1 MGTGGARRPFTERLA
16 RASAR
21 RPWLTLAVWGVVVAC
36 ALAVT
41 VTQLDNLSATDEF
54 TNRPESERAQELID
68 EHIPGAAS
76 DTEIVLVRSS
86 QATVDDAAMQA
97 VVQDLRHDIVALGTR
112 DVVWVVTYYDLVNA
126 GETEA
131 TDTLVSD
138 DRRTTIMSVSLT
150 MDGRPPLEHVAPV
163 YDLVQAARSDLA
175 GQGFTIAMTGNATW
189 EKEAQSLAGSDLTR
203 GEIIGIPIALVV
215 LLFVFGALVAAG
227 VPFVLALAAIL
238 ITLAVISVLAGAFSI
253 SVFAA
258 NVVVTMGLAVGID
271 YALFV
276 LSRFREE
283 RAAGATVVDAV
294 GHSGAT
300 ASLAVFFSGLTVVL
314 ALLGMLI
321 APFSISI
328 SMGVGMILVVLFSVL
343 AALTLLPALLAV
355 LGDRVN
361 ALRMPLRRSKAVP
374 VTGGRW
380 ARAVRTLMRHP
391 ALTLL
396 VGAGLLI
403 ALSVPGFGLVRG
415 NTGPGDLPA
424 RTLTRQGYEMLQQD
438 FAAGLTSPV
447 MIALDGDQNDPEVQA
462 AVERLTAAAT
472 SDGRFQAAGYE
483 TASEGAF
490 GLLKLALVRGDSAD
504 LDSTQAVAD
513 LRETIVPAAVSGAPL
528 TALVGGGPAVFADIL
543 AAVDYMTPIV
553 FAIVLSLSFVLL
565 LLAFRSLVIA
575 LIAIVMN
582 LLSVGAAYGLLTLVF
597 QHGIGAGLLGLQQ
610 TPEITSWVPMLLFC
624 VLFGLSM
631 DYQVFLLSRIREY
644 YDLTGD
650 TREAVVFGVSSTAG
664 IITGAALIMVAVFAG
679 MASGELV
686 IFQQIG
692 FGLGTAIF
700 LDAAV
705 VRTLVVP
712 AVMTLLG
719 RRNWYLPRW
728 LEWLPRATPRS
739 LPR

>member
-1 MGTGGARRPFTERLA
+1 
-16 RASAR
+16 
-21 RPWLTLAVWGVVVAC
+21 
-36 ALAVT
+36 
-41 VTQLDNLSATDEF
+41 
-54 TNRPESERAQELID
+54 
-68 EHIPGAAS
+68 
-76 DTEIVLVRSS
+76 
-86 QATVDDAAMQA
+86 
-97 VVQDLRHDIVALGTR
+97 
-112 DVVWVVTYYDLVNA
+112 
-126 GETEA
+126 
-131 TDTLVSD
+131 
-138 DRRTTIMSVSLT
+138 
-150 MDGRPPLEHVAPV
+150 
-163 YDLVQAARSDLA
+163 
-175 GQGFTIAMTGNATW
+175 
-189 EKEAQSLAGSDLTR
+189 
-203 GEIIGIPIALVV
+203 
-215 LLFVFGALVAAG
+215 
-227 VPFVLALAAIL
+227 
-238 ITLAVISVLAGAFSI
+238 
-253 SVFAA
+253 
-258 NVVVTMGLAVGID
+258 
-271 YALFV
+271 
-276 LSRFREE
+276 
-283 RAAGATVVDAV
+283 
-294 GHSGAT
+294 
-300 ASLAVFFSGLTVVL
+300 
-314 ALLGMLI
+314 
-321 APFSISI
+321 
-328 SMGVGMILVVLFSVL
+328 
-343 AALTLLPALLAV
+343 
-355 LGDRVN
+355 
-361 ALRMPLRRSKAVP
+361 
-374 VTGGRW
+374 
-380 ARAVRTLMRHP
+380 
-391 ALTLL
+391 
-396 VGAGLLI
+396 
-403 ALSVPGFGLVRG
+403 
-415 NTGPGDLPA
+415 
-424 RTLTRQGYEMLQQD
+424 
-438 FAAGLTSPV
+438 